1 MFERKSSVL
10 QPSLTVCADYA
21 LFFTELNKI
30 FVLKESLYLID
41 ATVRP
46 EVPGDDAQAPAAPLV
61 LAEQVPCQGEVLD
74 GDGWPVTDEVAHQ
87 LVSPPQ
93 VERGLG
99 ASEALAN
106 DGDPPDT
113 IGEMFRSF

>member
-21 LFFTELNKI
+21 LFFTEFNKI

-46 EVPGDDAQAPAAPLV
+46 EVPGDDAQAPATPLV
-61 LAEQVPCQGEVLD
+61 FAEQVLGQGEVLNCD
-74 GDGWPVTDEVAHQ
+74 CGPVTDEVTHQ
-87 LVSPPQ
+87 LVCPPQ